1 MRNMSSHIA
10 AKQAASGRCG
20 RTLIAA
26 FLVLLAT
33 SAAAQSGATFYVST
47 NGSDSNAGTIGSPW
61 RHIQHAANSVTA
73 GATVDVMGG
82 IYQESVNIPVS
93 GNSRNGY
100 VVFQSY
106 PGQTAIVDGTG
117 VSCCG
122 SSVQG
127 LFNIINQS
135 YVTISGFEIRNYTTA
150 NENDVPAGIWVTGA
164 GSHIHL
170 LNNKVHNITTT
181 SEKNGNAFGISVY
194 GTSATPISSLAISGN
209 RVYNNRTGNS
219 ETIDTDGNVQNF
231 TITNNIVHDNDNI
244 GIDAIGFER
253 VGPSG
258 FDQSRN
264 GEISDNIIYNIS
276 GITNPGEGNSYDA
289 NGIYCDGCTHV
300 VIERNLIYAADLNI
314 EVASEHKGH
323 TSSYVTVRNN
333 VLYRGNSCGISIGG
347 YDSRR
352 GGSDHVTIVN
362 NTLFEN
368 DTKRTGS
375 GEFQVQFYA
384 TNNIFENNI
393 LFATSQGLVINN
405 YTNSESHPVL
415 ADYNVYYS
423 PAGSNSQWLWNGKA
437 YTGFATY
444 QSVTKQDAH
453 SSFANP
459 DFDSISHPLNFDIL
473 PASPA
478 VNAGINLGPSV
489 VGTEDFAGNP
499 RVNADGQINIG
510 AYEQ

>member
-1 MRNMSSHIA
+1 MSNMSSDNATGPA
-10 AKQAASGRCG
+10 ARGRHVPIP
-20 RTLIAA
+20 IAA

-33 SAAAQSGATFYVST
+33 SAAAQPGATFYVST
-47 NGSDSNAGTIGSPW
+47 SGSDSNAGTIESPW
-61 RHIQHAANSVTA
+61 RHIQHAADNVTA
-73 GATVDVMGG
+73 GATVDVFGG
-82 IYQESVNIPVS
+82 VYHESVNIPVS
-93 GNSRNGY
+93 GNSTDGY

-122 SSVQG
+122 SGIQG
-127 LFNIINQS
+127 LLNIINQR

-150 NENDVPAGIWVTGA
+150 NKNKTPAGIWVTGA

-170 LNNKVHNITTT
+170 LNNQVHNITTT
-181 SEKNGNAFGISVY
+181 SETNGNAFGIAVY
-194 GTSATPISSLAISGN
+194 GTSVTPISYLAISGN

-219 ETIDTDGNVQNF
+219 ETINTDGNVRNF

-244 GIDAIGFER
+244 AIDAIGFEG

-258 FDQSRN
+258 LDQSRN
-264 GEISDNIIYNIS
+264 GVISDNIIYNVS
-276 GITNPGEGNSYDA
+276 GITNPGEGKSYDA

-300 VIERNLIYAADLNI
+300 IIERNLIHAADLNI

-347 YDSRR
+347 YDSRV

-362 NTLFEN
+362 NTLFDN

-375 GEFQVQFYA
+375 GEFQVQFHA
-384 TNNIFENNI
+384 TNNIFENNV

-405 YTNSESHPVL
+405 FTNSESNPVH

-423 PAGSNSQWLWNGKA
+423 SAGSNSQWVWNGKTF
-437 YTGFATY
+437 TGFASY
-444 QSVTKQDAH
+444 QSNTEQDPH
-453 SSFANP
+453 SNFANP
-459 DFDSISHPLNFDIL
+459 DFLSISHPLNLDIL
-473 PASPA
+473 PTSPA
-478 VNAGINLGPSV
+478 MNTGIDLGSSV
-489 VGTEDFAGNP
+489 VGTEDYAGNP
-499 RVNADGQINIG
+499 RVNANGQINIG